1 MNWSPLS
8 IPVTPTSGTTITT
21 TAVAPIQPP
30 SVVVNPQSA
39 SIGQIV
45 TVTGQGFTPNS
56 TISTLGIN
64 IGGMIGNASSVP
76 LDMNGNFSY
85 SFILSAMPSGTYAVK
100 VTDVVGRSASATFIV
115 TTPNTTPPPTISLTP
130 TSGSPGSKFTINGY
144 NFTPYGTIQSAD
156 VLFNNVASTG
166 TKFSIDNIGDVSFT
180 LTLSATQQVGTYTI
194 MVTDSSG
201 KSASA
206 NFTVLPQT
214 TTTTIMTT
222 TTQSFLS
229 SNIILTPTS
238 GSPGSIIT
246 INGYNFTPN
255 GTVTSSNILWSGLPT
270 TGGQTFNIDG
280 TGHVSF
286 TLTLS
291 TTQSVGTYIIKV
303 TDSGGKSANANFT
316 VLPQTT
322 TTTTMTMGILYP
334 ANGATSVPILGITF
348 TWSAVSGSN
357 VTYQFALAQASANT
371 SANKFALLDYSDNTT
386 TNAEPAQE
394 TLQYNTVYWWEV
406 RAF

>member
-1 MNWSPLS
+1 M
-8 IPVTPTSGTTITT
+8 TPTSGTTITT

-229 SNIILTPTS
+229 SNIIL
-238 GSPGSIIT
+238 
-246 INGYNFTPN
+246 
-255 GTVTSSNILWSGLPT
+255 
-270 TGGQTFNIDG
+270 
-280 TGHVSF
+280 
-286 TLTLS
+286 
-291 TTQSVGTYIIKV
+291 
-303 TDSGGKSANANFT
+303 
-316 VLPQTT
+316 
-322 TTTTMTMGILYP
+322 
-334 ANGATSVPILGITF
+334 
-348 TWSAVSGSN
+348 
-357 VTYQFALAQASANT
+357 
-371 SANKFALLDYSDNTT
+371 
-386 TNAEPAQE
+386 
-394 TLQYNTVYWWEV
+394 
-406 RAF
+406 